1 MDRPDPPNEGPAP
14 HRDQAPDASDRRR
27 RQLIESAAL
36 VGELTAVLIADSRQL
51 IERSSN
57 VIARPH
63 MVVKTSADTARAV
76 RQTIVCERCG
86 LGIETPGVAIMRG
99 RNVMHVRCDAHIG
112 KGA

>member
-1 MDRPDPPNEGPAP
+1 MDGPNPTNTAPAAHLVQEPDTAG
-14 HRDQAPDASDRRR
+14 RRR
-27 RQLIESAAL
+27 RQLVESAAL
-36 VGELTAVLIADSRQL
+36 VGELTTVLIADSRQL
-51 IERSSN
+51 IARSNN

-63 MVVKTSADTARAV
+63 MVVKTSADTAPAA

-86 LGIETPGVAIMRG
+86 LGIDTPGVAIMRG

>member
-1 MDRPDPPNEGPAP
+1 MDGPDPTNKRPAA
-14 HRDQAPDASDRRR
+14 HLDQEPDTAGRRR

-51 IERSSN
+51 IVRSN
-57 VIARPH
+57 TLIARPH
-63 MVVKTSADTARAV
+63 MVVKTSADTAPAA

-86 LGIETPGVAIMRG
+86 LGIDTPGVAIMRG